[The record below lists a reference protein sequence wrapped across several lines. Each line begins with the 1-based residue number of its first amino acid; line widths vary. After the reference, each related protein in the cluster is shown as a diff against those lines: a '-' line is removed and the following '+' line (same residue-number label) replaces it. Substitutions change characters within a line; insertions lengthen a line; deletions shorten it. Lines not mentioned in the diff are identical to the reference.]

1 MPLCLNHEPYAA
13 PPQRLLW
20 NPAVPAEVAEA
31 LVKLRHL
38 VDQKFRVVSGNV
50 REGELLLKPPPRPPD
65 TGLMR
70 IMSQNGDDRIVWS
83 RRIADEVRE
92 AHNKFKQLIQKGY
105 RAYAILAD
113 GSRGHELRDFDP
125 MVEECLLVPTGK
137 LVPG

>member
-1 MPLCLNHEPYAA
+1 MPLCLETHAA
-13 PPQRLLW
+13 PPQRVLW
-20 NPAVPAEVAEA
+20 DPEDPDQVDEA
-31 LVKLRHL
+31 LTKL
-38 VDQKFRVVSGNV
+38 QKLNAQGFRVTGGSV
-50 REGELLLKPPPRPPD
+50 RAGELVLSPPPRPPD

-92 AHNKFKQLIQKGY
+92 AHNKFKQLIAKGY
-105 RAYAILAD
+105 RAYAILSD
-113 GSRGHELRDFDP
+113 GSRGHELADFDP

>member
-1 MPLCLNHEPYAA
+1 MPLCLETYAA
-13 PPQRLLW
+13 PPQRILW
-20 NPAVPAEVAEA
+20 DPADPAETDEA
-31 LVKLRHL
+31 VQKMRDLVLNK
-38 VDQKFRVVSGNV
+38 KFRVVGGSI
-50 REGELLLKPPPRPPD
+50 REGELLLQPPPRPPD

-83 RRIADEVRE
+83 RRVANEVRE
-92 AHNKFKQLIQKGY
+92 AHDKFKQLIQKGY

-113 GSRGHELRDFDP
+113 GSRGHELADFDP